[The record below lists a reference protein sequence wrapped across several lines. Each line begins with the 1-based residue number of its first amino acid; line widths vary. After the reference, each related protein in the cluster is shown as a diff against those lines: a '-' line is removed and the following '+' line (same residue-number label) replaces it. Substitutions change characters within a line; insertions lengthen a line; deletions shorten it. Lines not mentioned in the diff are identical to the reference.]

1 RAVCASATAQRQHR
15 RRLRSNH
22 PRRRCHFVPWRVVG
36 QATREVTGAALAM
49 PAAAVGAFVAYQSH
63 FRATLPARNYAT
75 TSSLSWALD
84 RTTKKAAKMNV
95 ERAPTRNCWLR
106 KR

>member
-1 RAVCASATAQRQHR
+1 MTAENSVKLLQM
-15 RRLRSNH
+15 
-22 PRRRCHFVPWRVVG
+22 
-36 QATREVTGAALAM
+36 TGAALAI
-49 PAAAVGAFVAYQSH
+49 PAAAVGTFVAYQSH
-63 FRATLPARNYAT
+63 F
-75 TSSLSWALD
+75 SSDACQKLSNNVIAIMGPD

>member
-1 RAVCASATAQRQHR
+1 MTAENLVKLLQM
-15 RRLRSNH
+15 
-22 PRRRCHFVPWRVVG
+22 
-36 QATREVTGAALAM
+36 TGAALAT
-49 PAAAVGAFVAYQSH
+49 PAAAVGTFLAYQSH
-63 FRATLPARNYAT
+63 FSSDVTCQKLRNNVIAIMGR
-75 TSSLSWALD
+75 D